1 MQGAL
6 DSFQFLR
13 ADPVLQ
19 VMLKIR
25 NALVDGGGALAA
37 FLGRNQTFEPGVFGD
52 NFPRDKAGLL
62 HALQH
67 GGNAGTVGVEPGFQ
81 ITLVDLLAAFRFLH
95 QKPQHHAAHTGQ
107 LRADPGAD
115 VRIQRAGNFPR
126 GIV

>member
-37 FLGRNQTFEPGVFGD
+37 FLGRNQAFEPGVFGD

-81 ITLVDLLAAFRFLH
+81 ITLVDLLAAFRFK
-95 QKPQHHAAHTGQ
+95 KPSTMPRIPVSSGLTLVLMYASSAQEISRAA
-107 LRADPGAD
+107 
-115 VRIQRAGNFPR
+115 
-126 GIV
+126 